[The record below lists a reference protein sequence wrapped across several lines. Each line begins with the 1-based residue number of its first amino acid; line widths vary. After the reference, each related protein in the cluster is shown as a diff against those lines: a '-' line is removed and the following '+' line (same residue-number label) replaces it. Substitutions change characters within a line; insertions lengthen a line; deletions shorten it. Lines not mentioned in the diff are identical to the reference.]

1 MRDQSYPEGVTEID
15 GRNGEVMTKLG
26 PPEDWSNPSAI
37 SRYAIA
43 AASVALAL
51 LGSHLAVS
59 FLHAEPLASVFLC
72 AILFA
77 AWFGGLGPGLF
88 AAALALFAFYIFLLP
103 PIHSF
108 IAAVSE
114 LPRLV
119 LLGVTAVFV
128 CLLSAA
134 QRRTADSL
142 RRSRDQLQAAI
153 GDQSRTE
160 LNLRLNEMYLAE
172 AQRISNTGSFAW
184 NYYNGDTFWSEE
196 MFRLLALDK
205 TETPGLETF
214 YRRVH
219 PDDRAFVQNLIAG
232 LSDSDASLDYECRLL
247 MPDRTVKYIH
257 VLTGRTG
264 RELAGRYTMIGTVM
278 DVTERTMADSQ
289 LKQNEAFLAEAQRV
303 SRTGSFAYKRSNGE
317 NVWSDETYR
326 IFEIEPEDFPTIE
339 LALQRVHPDDR
350 AFLQARYDETIG
362 GDAPT
367 GDYEYR
373 LLMPDGRIKH
383 IRTLRG
389 AVGPKFADTFSVIGT
404 VMDVTE
410 RKQAEEALRKA
421 QADLAHA
428 ARVATLGEL
437 TATIAHEVNQPLA
450 GVVSSGNACLRWLAN
465 EPPNIENA
473 KQSANRIVRDAHRA
487 SEVIGRVRSLAKKSP
502 PEKEWL
508 NINEAVLETLG
519 LTRIEAAQNRASL
532 RTQLSDEIQAVWA
545 DKIEVQQV
553 ILNLIM
559 NAIEAVSAPGNEQ
572 RDVLVVTARTDAGDI
587 SLTVKDTGAGLDPAK
602 LEHIF
607 DAFYTTKRE
616 GMGMGL
622 AVSRSIIEAHGG
634 RLWAS
639 PNQPRG
645 AVFQFTLPSIR
656 DEAS

>member
-1 MRDQSYPEGVTEID
+1 
-15 GRNGEVMTKLG
+15 L
-26 PPEDWSNPSAI
+26 
-37 SRYAIA
+37 
-43 AASVALAL
+43 
-51 LGSHLAVS
+51 
-59 FLHAEPLASVFLC
+59 
-72 AILFA
+72 
-77 AWFGGLGPGLF
+77 
-88 AAALALFAFYIFLLP
+88 
-103 PIHSF
+103 
-108 IAAVSE
+108 E
-114 LPRLV
+114 L
-119 LLGVTAVFV
+119 
-128 CLLSAA
+128 
-134 QRRTADSL
+134 
-142 RRSRDQLQAAI
+142 
-153 GDQSRTE
+153 
-160 LNLRLNEMYLAE
+160 
-172 AQRISNTGSFAW
+172 
-184 NYYNGDTFWSEE
+184 
-196 MFRLLALDK
+196 
-205 TETPGLETF
+205 F

-219 PDDRAFVQNLIAG
+219 PDDRTFVQNLIGG

-247 MPDRTVKYIH
+247 MPDGAVKYIH

-264 RELAGRYTMIGTVM
+264 KELAGRFTMIGTVM
-278 DVTERTMADSQ
+278 DVTERTLAAST

-303 SRTGSFAYKRSNGE
+303 SRTGSFAYKHPNGE

-350 AFLQARYDETIG
+350 AFLRARYDEAIG
-362 GDAPT
+362 GAPT

-389 AVGPKFADTFSVIGT
+389 AAGPRFADTFSVIGT

-450 GVVSSGNACLRWLAN
+450 GIASSGNACLRWLAS
-465 EPPNIENA
+465 EPPNLENA
-473 KQSANRIVRDAHRA
+473 KQSASRIIRDAHRA

-508 NINEAVLETLG
+508 DINETVLDTVG
-519 LTRIEAAQNRASL
+519 LTRTEAAQKRASL
-532 RTQLSDEIQAVWA
+532 RTQLSDDVRRVWA
-545 DKIEVQQV
+545 DRIEVQQV

-559 NAIEAVSAPGNEQ
+559 NAIEAVGAPGNEQ
-572 RDVLVVTARTDAGDI
+572 RDVLVATARTDSNDVA
-587 SLTVKDTGAGLDPAK
+587 LTVRDTGTGLDPAK

-607 DAFYTTKRE
+607 DAFYTTKHE

-634 RLWAS
+634 RLWAA
-639 PNQPRG
+639 PNEPRG
-645 AVFQFTLPSIR
+645 AIFQFTLPSLH
-656 DEAS
+656 DEAT

>member
-1 MRDQSYPEGVTEID
+1 
-15 GRNGEVMTKLG
+15 
-26 PPEDWSNPSAI
+26 
-37 SRYAIA
+37 
-43 AASVALAL
+43 
-51 LGSHLAVS
+51 
-59 FLHAEPLASVFLC
+59 
-72 AILFA
+72 
-77 AWFGGLGPGLF
+77 
-88 AAALALFAFYIFLLP
+88 
-103 PIHSF
+103 
-108 IAAVSE
+108 
-114 LPRLV
+114 
-119 LLGVTAVFV
+119 
-128 CLLSAA
+128 
-134 QRRTADSL
+134 
-142 RRSRDQLQAAI
+142 
-153 GDQSRTE
+153 
-160 LNLRLNEMYLAE
+160 
-172 AQRISNTGSFAW
+172 
-184 NYYNGDTFWSEE
+184 
-196 MFRLLALDK
+196 
-205 TETPGLETF
+205 
-214 YRRVH
+214 
-219 PDDRAFVQNLIAG
+219 
-232 LSDSDASLDYECRLL
+232 
-247 MPDRTVKYIH
+247 
-257 VLTGRTG
+257 
-264 RELAGRYTMIGTVM
+264 
-278 DVTERTMADSQ
+278 
-289 LKQNEAFLAEAQRV
+289 
-303 SRTGSFAYKRSNGE
+303 
-317 NVWSDETYR
+317 
-326 IFEIEPEDFPTIE
+326 
-339 LALQRVHPDDR
+339 
-350 AFLQARYDETIG
+350 
-362 GDAPT
+362 
-367 GDYEYR
+367 
-373 LLMPDGRIKH
+373 
-383 IRTLRG
+383 
-389 AVGPKFADTFSVIGT
+389 
-404 VMDVTE
+404 MDVTE